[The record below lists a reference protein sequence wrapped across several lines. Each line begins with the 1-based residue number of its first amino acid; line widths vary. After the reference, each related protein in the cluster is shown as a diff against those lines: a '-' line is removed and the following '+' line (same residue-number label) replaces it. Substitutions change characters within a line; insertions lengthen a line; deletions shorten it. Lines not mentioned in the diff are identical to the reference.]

1 MADEEVKR
9 KGETLIGIDQRMV
22 NQEDLSQIETEVMS
36 LEMIE
41 ESKGVLDAAKRD
53 TSKEIAWQKM
63 SIYTERRKQKKT
75 LM

>member
-53 TSKEIAWQKM
+53 TSKEIAWQKI
-63 SIYTERRKQKKT
+63 SICIKRKK
-75 LM
+75 